1 MKRII
6 YFLLLALFI
15 VACNSKPH
23 YVVKG
28 NIDGADSTI
37 FLLQKIEAGNI
48 ITLDSSFS
56 KKGIFKMTGTIEYP
70 DMVQLIALNTPN
82 RIYFYLENSDITIT
96 GKLDSLFAAK
106 VSGSKTQ
113 DEYQSFFDAFKPLGE
128 KYSKIV
134 KDYQVARQTNDAQKI
149 SDLEKEAEVIEKER
163 ILLKI
168 DFVKNNP
175 TSYVAPSI
183 LKGISYYLEAEDM
196 EAIINAM
203 DTNVAKVPIIKD
215 LKVMTDA
222 MKVVSPGKK
231 APDFTMNDTN
241 GNPVSLSSKIGS
253 KLLLIDFWAAWCGP
267 CRQENPNIVR
277 VYKEFHKKGFDIL
290 GVSLDQSKDDWIKA
304 IADDKL
310 TWTQVSDLQYFSNAA
325 AKLYVVNSIPA
336 NFLLDSAGTII
347 ARNLR
352 GDDLYKKVKELLTSN

>member
-37 FLLQKIEAGNI
+37 FLLQKIEAGKV

-128 KYSKIV
+128 KYSKII

-149 SDLEKEAEVIEKER
+149 SDLEKEAEEIEKER

-175 TSYVAPSI
+175 ASYVAPSI

-231 APDFTMNDTN
+231 APDFTMNDIN

-253 KLLLIDFWAAWCGP
+253 KLLLLDFWAAWCGP